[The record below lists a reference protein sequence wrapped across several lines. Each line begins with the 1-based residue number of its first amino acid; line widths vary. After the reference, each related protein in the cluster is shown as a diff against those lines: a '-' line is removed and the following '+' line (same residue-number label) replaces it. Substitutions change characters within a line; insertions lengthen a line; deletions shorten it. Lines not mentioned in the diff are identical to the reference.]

1 MWVLSAL
8 QELDQSES
16 AEPEKTGP
24 LQSTLT
30 QDGSDSKSN
39 ETEDQYSK
47 QSPPDLDSHNTE
59 KVKRVKCRLCVED
72 SVWHIFRSK
81 RQEVQAQVQ
90 EKMKDR
96 SAEW

>member
-1 MWVLSAL
+1 MWFLSAL
-8 QELDQSES
+8 QEVDQSET
-16 AEPEKTGP
+16 AEPEKTDP

-47 QSPPDLDSHNTE
+47 QSPPDLDSHNSE
-59 KVKRVKCRLCVED
+59 KVKWVNCRLCVED

>member
-1 MWVLSAL
+1 M
-8 QELDQSES
+8 QEVDQSET
-16 AEPEKTGP
+16 AEPEKTDP

-47 QSPPDLDSHNTE
+47 QSPPDLDSHDTE
-59 KVKRVKCRLCVED
+59 KVKRVKCRLCAED
-72 SVWHIFRSK
+72 SVWHIFRSNN
-81 RQEVQAQVQ
+81 QEVQAQVP
-90 EKMKDR
+90 EMMKDR

>member
-1 MWVLSAL
+1 M
-8 QELDQSES
+8 QEVDQSET
-16 AEPEKTGP
+16 AEAEKTGP

-47 QSPPDLDSHNTE
+47 QSPPDLDSYNTE
-59 KVKRVKCRLCVED
+59 KVKRVKCRLRVED
-72 SVWHIFRSK
+72 SVWHLFRSK

-90 EKMKDR
+90 EKMKER